1 MAQNELMPTSRAA
14 DPDPARSS
22 GFFHSALGGLAAL
35 YAAAAK
41 LAIGRLE
48 DLSDA
53 RAQRRDEHRRR
64 KQARPSKLKAARASR
79 RKIS

>member
-1 MAQNELMPTSRAA
+1 MAQNELVRAGGA
-14 DPDPARSS
+14 SDPDEERSS
-22 GFFHSALGGLAAL
+22 GFFHAAVGGLAAV

-41 LAIGRLE
+41 LAIGGLE

-53 RAQRRDEHRRR
+53 RAQRRDEHRKR